1 MTGHATRFGR
11 RVALAVAV
19 VAALGLGTAVGSPLS
34 VLVGVGGAL
43 LVARSAA
50 ALASD
55 ATAIRTAG
63 SLGLAAGGLA
73 LLWPLGYGLFVG
85 GLVVTVCVSL
95 AVLAVGVDAV
105 PGDVTALARHLFR
118 ATVHSGLVLF
128 LVATGGL
135 LVAAGLVPATS
146 SAVAAIPPLSAWPS
160 LALLVALQLQALVVV
175 LALDLATEILES
187 WGGDTA
193 GRVEG
198 VLADLT
204 QLGVS
209 LTDVSRWYWG
219 ALSVQLLL
227 LSLVPRQFDAALA
240 ALPILG
246 AIVRIALTSGVLH
259 LPLAAVLCLVLGV
272 LLAEVGRRLLVEW
285 LAPSPPHTLAY
296 AAGGVAVSL
305 LTVAV
310 VTLPGALASL
320 DLAAAP
326 SAVVAV
332 TPLVVLAAL
341 VAVLL
346 VSGAMAVLVRFRSV
360 PDGAPGFALGAA
372 LLAVGALLAAPTVFP
387 PVAFAGVAAA
397 FVVWDVGATAADLGR
412 TVGPDAP
419 TQRGEFVHAAASVL
433 VGVVAVGLAWAALF
447 AVGPLTAAIPR
458 WRATLSLALALGA
471 LAAFGLALSD

>member
-1 MTGHATRFGR
+1 VTGHATRFGR

-63 SLGLAAGGLA
+63 SLGLAVGGLS
-73 LLWPLGYGLFVG
+73 LLWPLGYGLFAG
-85 GLVVTVCVSL
+85 GLAVTVCVSL

-105 PGDVTALARHLFR
+105 AGDVTALSRHLVR
-118 ATVHSGLVLF
+118 TTVHSGLVLF
-128 LVATGGL
+128 LVAMGGV
-135 LVAAGLVPATS
+135 LVAAGVVPATG

-160 LALLVALQLQALVVV
+160 LALLVALQLQALAVV
-175 LALDLATEILES
+175 LALDLATVVLES
-187 WGGDTA
+187 WVGDTTD
-193 GRVEG
+193 RIDG
-198 VLADLT
+198 VLADLAH
-204 QLGVS
+204 LGVS

-240 ALPILG
+240 ALPVLG
-246 AIVRIALTSGVLH
+246 AVVRITLASGVLH
-259 LPLAAVLCLVLGV
+259 LSLAVVLCLVLAV
-272 LLAEVGRRLLVEW
+272 LLGEVGRRLLVGW

-305 LTVAV
+305 VTVVIVAV
-310 VTLPGALASL
+310 PGSLASFG
-320 DLAAAP
+320 LAAAP
-326 SAVVAV
+326 PAVVAV
-332 TPLVVLAAL
+332 APLVVLAAL

-387 PVAFAGVAAA
+387 PIAFAGVAAA

-433 VGVVAVGLAWAALF
+433 VGALAVGLAWAALF
-447 AVGPLTAAIPR
+447 VVGPLTAAIPR
-458 WRATLSLALALGA
+458 WRATLSLALALSA
-471 LAAFGLALSD
+471 LAAFGFALFD